1 VHNQESNALA
11 AAAEAEGLAVVPDGD
26 GIADGDDVTVMLLV

>member
-11 AAAEAEGLAVVPDGD
+11 ATAEAEGLAIVPDGD
-26 GIADGDDVTVMLLV
+26 GVRDGGTVTVMLL